1 MYKITPTRRTRG
13 HAAITNVSPEI
24 RATRAAALAER
35 ERRMQLA
42 AAEAEVA
49 QATEAL
55 ERAERLSN
63 ERSALDTAMER
74 LSQLKGIQSDKA
86 KRTKKAAA

>member
-1 MYKITPTRRTRG
+1 MTPTRRTRA
-13 HAAITNVSPEI
+13 HASIATAASPEV
-24 RATRAAALAER
+24 RAQRAATLAEMDY
-35 ERRMQLA
+35 RRQLA
-42 AAEAEVA
+42 AAEAQVA

-63 ERSALDTAMER
+63 ERSALDTAMAR
-74 LSQLKGIQSDKA
+74 LNQLKGIQSDEA